1 MRVATVLVVLFVLF
15 SGWQI
20 LRREQTE
27 RGLALVAGEVAQRE
41 VDVSCPG
48 FWARLVEI
56 TPNAGWV
63 GFDEH
68 GRPDDTTKLSAKTCS
83 SLDRLRRQGPPEV
96 GCLLERRLVC
106 PGSTLEVVEGLVVLA
121 HESWHLRGVLNEAQ
135 TQCYAVQTVGAVAR
149 SFGFTPRAAELV
161 AAHVA
166 VADARAPAG
175 EYHSP
180 ECRPGGAFDLHPE
193 TATWPA

>member
-121 HESWHLRGVLNEAQ
+121 HESCGTCAACSTRRRRSATPCRRWERWRGASASRR
-135 TQCYAVQTVGAVAR
+135 AVPSSWPPT
-149 SFGFTPRAAELV
+149 
-161 AAHVA
+161 
-166 VADARAPAG
+166 
-175 EYHSP
+175 SP
-180 ECRPGGAFDLHPE
+180 
-193 TATWPA
+193 